1 MKENTEAVGN
11 SQNSRKSG
19 RRPTTRTS
27 KRTVGQELEIL
38 TQALHNVEVA
48 GVALEAK
55 DDSSGTITVAIH
67 GVALVDGIIVPLD
80 KSATKQDGGNDY
92 QTD

>member
-1 MKENTEAVGN
+1 MKENTEVVGN

-19 RRPTTRTS
+19 ERRTTRTS

-38 TQALHNVEVA
+38 TQAFHNVEVA
-48 GVALEAK
+48 GVPLEAK
-55 DDSSGTITVAIH
+55 DDSGGTITVTIR
-67 GVALVDGIIVPLD
+67 GVALVGGIIVPLD